1 MKIKTIH
8 ILFILFVLT
17 NGLSAQLKLW
27 DGGAGTSNWVDAN
40 NWNTKYVFED
50 KNPYHGMSYYR
61 LKQTNID
68 HSYKYTEIKALDF
81 SAINNNYNVYPN
93 PSNGQINISVSS
105 IEENKNI
112 LLELYN
118 INGLKIH
125 DESFTPSIV
134 KNTHTINLSENLPS
148 GIYLLKIYSGKDI
161 FTQKIIIQ

>member
-148 GIYLLKIYSGKDI
+148 GIYLLKIVLFNPI
-161 FTQKIIIQ
+161 FHF